1 MEKRKILLLE
11 DNEIIRDGIITYL
24 KDEYDILGISSIG
37 EFNREFI
44 RDVELFILDINL
56 PDGNAYDIVPAIKNL
71 NKPII
76 FLTIRDSEEDILKGF
91 NIGGDDYVTKPFKL
105 SILKARI
112 ESILRRSD
120 ISKEEFI
127 YFEEM
132 ILDIQGTKLYIN
144 NKEIELS
151 KKEYLLMEMFLKNV
165 GRTIPRDML
174 MEIAWDSFGEFVNDN
189 ALSVSIRRLREKLG
203 EYGNKIKTVRGL
215 GYKFE

>member
-151 KKEYLLMEMFLKNV
+151 KKEYLLIELFLKNV

>member
-24 KDEYDILGISSIG
+24 KDEYDILGVSSIE

-76 FLTIRDSEEDILKGF
+76 FLTIRDSEEAILKGF
-91 NIGGDDYVTKPFKL
+91 DIGGDDYVTKPFKL

-189 ALSVSIRRLREKLG
+189 ALSVTIRRLREKLG
-203 EYGNKIKTVRGL
+203 EYGNNIKTVRGL